1 MRTVLTLAALALTVT
16 VGGPA
21 VQAAERNFASA
32 DFSTCA
38 LPKWP
43 AEAWRQR
50 QHGVV
55 TLAFLV
61 DEDGA
66 VQDAKVTTSS
76 GYPLLDEAARQGIR
90 RCRFKPGTA
99 RPNTKPRWTQMQYV
113 WSLSRDVS
121 PEAVNA
127 TARAADLASA
137 EKGDVNAQLR
147 VARRFLTKVEFE
159 RDVEQGVKW
168 LTRAAEGG
176 HPEAME
182 HLAELLRIGRDMPRD
197 APAAL
202 AWYRKA
208 AETGRPPAQYWTGM
222 MLLNGD
228 TGPRD
233 GAAGE
238 AWLRKAAEQDYA
250 PAQAR
255 LAIELLRRD
264 AASAEA
270 VTLLTDA
277 AAQGNAV
284 AQGALARVYEQG
296 KAAPQDYRKAAALYR
311 ESAKGGNP
319 EAKAA
324 LARLAEKILADGAA
338 PAAGQ

>member
-1 MRTVLTLAALALTVT
+1 MRTVLTLAAVALTVT
-16 VGGPA
+16 A
-21 VQAAERNFASA
+21 VSPSVQSAERHFTSA

-61 DEDGA
+61 DEDGV
-66 VQDAKVTTSS
+66 VQDSKVATSS
-76 GYPLLDEAARQGIR
+76 GYPLLDEAARQAIR
-90 RCRFKPGTA
+90 QCRFKPGT
-99 RPNTKPRWTQMQYV
+99 PQPDKKPRWTHMQYV
-113 WSLSRDVS
+113 WSLSPDVS

-127 TARAADLASA
+127 AARAADLAAA
-137 EKGDVNAQLR
+137 EKGDANAQLR
-147 VARRFLTKVEFE
+147 VARRLLTKVEAE
-159 RDVEQGVKW
+159 RDAEQGVKW

-182 HLAELLRIGRDMPRD
+182 HLAELLRVGRDMPRD
-197 APAAL
+197 TPAAL

-208 AETGRPPAQYWTGM
+208 AETGRAPAQYWTGK
-222 MLLNGD
+222 MLLNGE

-233 GAAGE
+233 GAGGE
-238 AWLRKAAEQDYA
+238 AWLRKAAEQDYT
-250 PAQAR
+250 PAQTR

-277 AAQGNAV
+277 VAQGNAV
-284 AQGALARVYEQG
+284 AQGVLAGVYEQG
-296 KAAPQDYRKAAALYR
+296 KAVPQDYRKAAALYR
-311 ESAKGGNP
+311 ESGKGGNP
-319 EAKAA
+319 ESKAA

-338 PAAGQ
+338 PAASQ

>member
-1 MRTVLTLAALALTVT
+1 MRTFLTCAAVTLAVT
-16 VGGPA
+16 AVVPP
-21 VQAAERNFASA
+21 VQAAERRLAIA

-38 LPKWP
+38 LPTWP

-55 TLAFLV
+55 SLAFLI
-61 DEDGA
+61 DDDGV
-66 VQDAKVTTSS
+66 VQDSKVESSS

-90 RCRFKPGTA
+90 QCRFKPGTS
-99 RPNTKPRWTQMQYV
+99 RPNAKPRWTQMQYV
-113 WSLSRDVS
+113 WSLSPDAS
-121 PEAVNA
+121 PDIAQA
-127 TARAADLASA
+127 TVRAADLTAA

-159 RDVEQGVKW
+159 RDAEQGVKW
-168 LTRAAEGG
+168 LTRAAQGG

-182 HLAELLRIGRDMPRD
+182 QLAALLRLGYDVPRD
-197 APAAL
+197 VPAAL

-208 AETGRPPAQYWTGM
+208 AETGRAGAQYWTGL
-222 MLLNGD
+222 MLLNGE
-228 TGPRD
+228 TEPRD
-233 GAAGE
+233 GAGGE

-255 LAIELLRRD
+255 LALELLRRD

-277 AAQGNAV
+277 AAQANAV
-284 AQGALARVYEQG
+284 AQGTLARVYEQG
-296 KAAPQDYRKAAALYR
+296 KAVPQDYRKAAALYR
-311 ESAKGGNP
+311 ESAAAGNP
-319 EAKAA
+319 ASKKA
-324 LARLAEKILADGAA
+324 LALLVEKGLVDGAA
-338 PAAGQ
+338 PATGQ